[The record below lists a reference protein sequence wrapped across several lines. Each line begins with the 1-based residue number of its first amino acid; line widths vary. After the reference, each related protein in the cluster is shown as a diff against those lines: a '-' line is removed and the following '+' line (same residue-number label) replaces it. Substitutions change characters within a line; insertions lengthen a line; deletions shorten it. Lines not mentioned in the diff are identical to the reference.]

1 MGKISKSLR
10 FEILT
15 RDGYRCRYCG
25 ATAQDSRLEVDHVIA
40 TYRGGSDDPSNLV
53 TACQDCNAGKSDR
66 ALEEAAVTFVISPDR
81 RPGRLA
87 RIAKAEE
94 IAKPVSNLHEL
105 NTGEI
110 DELDE
115 IDDESQLAFIW
126 CNTHQRYESHYIPIR
141 LIGSGVTITRRKV
154 IPR

>member
-1 MGKISKSLR
+1 MSRISKSVR

-25 ATAQDSRLEVDHVIA
+25 ATAQDCRLEVDHVVSV
-40 TYRGGSDDPSNLV
+40 YRGGADDPSNLV

-66 ALEEAAVTFVISPDR
+66 ALEQAAVTFVMSPDR

-87 RIAKAEE
+87 RIAKAAE
-94 IAKPVSNLHEL
+94 IAKPSSNIHEL

-115 IDDESQLAFIW
+115 IDGDCQLAFIW
-126 CNTHQRYESHYIPIR
+126 CNTHQHYESHSIPIG
-141 LIGSGVTITRRKV
+141 LIGSGSIVVRRKV
-154 IPR
+154 IKQ